1 MTDWYPRNHR
11 VRLRP
16 EQERA
21 SADEDMGL
29 LAGGRR
35 DSDGPVG
42 GLIFDIIFMSEYSP
56 VSKKGI
62 TPPKMLGGRLMV
74 SYKRIGA
81 VIFQEGNLWVA
92 QCLEFDIAAQAS
104 TVKELGYELQRVLV
118 GHVVSSLETGT
129 PAV

>member
-1 MTDWYPRNHR
+1 
-11 VRLRP
+11 
-16 EQERA
+16 
-21 SADEDMGL
+21 
-29 LAGGRR
+29 
-35 DSDGPVG
+35 
-42 GLIFDIIFMSEYSP
+42 
-56 VSKKGI
+56 
-62 TPPKMLGGRLMV
+62 MV